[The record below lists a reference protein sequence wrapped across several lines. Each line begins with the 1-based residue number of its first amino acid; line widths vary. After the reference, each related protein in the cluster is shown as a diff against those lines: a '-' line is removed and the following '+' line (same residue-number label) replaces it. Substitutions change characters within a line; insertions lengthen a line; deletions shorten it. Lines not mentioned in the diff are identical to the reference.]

1 MDVHPET
8 LNTFAIAI
16 PVLMLGAYA
25 VGAWLDRRAAK
36 EKRKKEGKQ

>member
-16 PVLMLGAYA
+16 PVLMLLAYA
-25 VGAWLDRRAAK
+25 AGAWLDRKADK
-36 EKRKKEGKQ
+36 EKRKQEEKR